1 MKSLK
6 IVRTKETFMEKMA
19 TKDPKTLEGYVS
31 TLRNFE
37 NYCME
42 KTGNPDCIKELK
54 ELEETDLFEFL
65 QGWINQ
71 NSDKASRTVK
81 NYFSQVKKYL
91 HYRGIK
97 LHPQDIKEEL
107 DFRRHMQEDLYALS
121 LEDIQLIFK
130 NFKYKHRVQ
139 FMCQLSGLM
148 RVGEIV
154 QLRKKHLDSSGLNI
168 IVKIPP
174 SIAKF
179 KKGRTTFF
187 SKEAS
192 KLLRPRLREIEDDDL
207 VFGTHEKYIYAE
219 LNVEQLMRRT
229 LEKTGLNMRYDSNNR
244 YMINTHSFRAYGIT
258 KISRHD
264 PNFAKKLAGQK
275 GYLDEYDRM
284 NGDEKLALYQ
294 KIESDL
300 IIDNTEKQKAE
311 IKKLESEKNQLLEL
325 QEENSMLKDKDAFR
339 KMMKDELEKLGLEPK
354 KSSKEWK
361 LPDSNNEK
369 VSIKN
374 KNKN

>member
-1 MKSLK
+1 
-6 IVRTKETFMEKMA
+6 
-19 TKDPKTLEGYVS
+19 
-31 TLRNFE
+31 
-37 NYCME
+37 
-42 KTGNPDCIKELK
+42 
-54 ELEETDLFEFL
+54 
-65 QGWINQ
+65 
-71 NSDKASRTVK
+71 
-81 NYFSQVKKYL
+81 
-91 HYRGIK
+91 
-97 LHPQDIKEEL
+97 
-107 DFRRHMQEDLYALS
+107 
-121 LEDIQLIFK
+121 
-130 NFKYKHRVQ
+130 
-139 FMCQLSGLM
+139 
-148 RVGEIV
+148 
-154 QLRKKHLDSSGLNI
+154 
-168 IVKIPP
+168 
-174 SIAKF
+174 
-179 KKGRTTFF
+179 
-187 SKEAS
+187 
-192 KLLRPRLREIEDDDL
+192 
-207 VFGTHEKYIYAE
+207 
-219 LNVEQLMRRT
+219 MRRT

-374 KNKN
+374 KNKNKNKN